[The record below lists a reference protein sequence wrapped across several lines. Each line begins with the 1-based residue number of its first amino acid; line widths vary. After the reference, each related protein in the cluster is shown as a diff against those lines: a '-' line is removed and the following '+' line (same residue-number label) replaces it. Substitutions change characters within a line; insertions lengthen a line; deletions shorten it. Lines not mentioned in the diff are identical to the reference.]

1 MNLQSVLVGHTGPVN
16 AVRWTK
22 DGNYCLSASDDRTV
36 KLWNPHKICPPSF
49 SAAAAADTKS
59 ATVGQ
64 APQIKSYA
72 GAHGYAI
79 QDVAVFHDNT
89 RFVSGGKDRTL
100 FVWDV
105 TSGAVIRR
113 ISAHDNVNALALN
126 ATSTVVLSASYDQ
139 TVRLWDLRSQG
150 RQAIQTLNDFRD
162 SVTSV
167 SITGHTVRA
176 ARTYVACWGLPQH
189 SEYAMLCHAHCKYF
203 VELTLSLS
211 DYCCNCL
218 QPAPTLTQLVDPCGL
233 RGRSSA
239 SV

>member
-1 MNLQSVLVGHTGPVN
+1 MNLHSVLAGHTGPVN

-36 KLWNPHKICPPSF
+36 KLWNPHKICPPSS
-49 SAAAAADTKS
+49 SAVAAAADTKT
-59 ATVGQ
+59 AAVGQ
-64 APQIKSYA
+64 APQIKSYG

-113 ISAHDNVNALALN
+113 IAAHDNVNALALN
-126 ATSTVVLSASYDQ
+126 ALSTVVLSASYDQ
-139 TVRLWDLRSQG
+139 TVRIWDLRSQG

-176 ARTYVACWGLPQH
+176 PSVCVRVCCVCMWLPPAKH
-189 SEYAMLCHAHCKYF
+189 SW
-203 VELTLSLS
+203 
-211 DYCCNCL
+211 
-218 QPAPTLTQLVDPCGL
+218 
-233 RGRSSA
+233 
-239 SV
+239 